1 MVDDEAVIEGFD
13 ALYRGSI
20 DRVYFYARARLGS
33 DEAEDVASEVFTAAL
48 VALERGNGSS
58 VTEGWLMSVTRNK
71 VIDRWRAAHRRMLKR
86 HLLVQPQRVDTA
98 GSGAALDGVTQAL
111 DQLSLKHRSVL
122 VLHYLDGYPMAEVAD
137 LLGLSLEAAR
147 SSIARARRSF
157 KSAYAGVLSDAR
169 P

>member
-1 MVDDEAVIEGFD
+1 MDEDEAANEIFD
-13 ALYRGSI
+13 ALYRASI
-20 DRVYFYARARLGS
+20 DRVYFYARARLGP

-48 VALERGNGSS
+48 LALERGNGSS

-71 VIDRWRAAHRRMLKR
+71 VVDRWRAAHRRMLKR
-86 HLLVQPQRVDTA
+86 HLFVQPAQVDT
-98 GSGAALDGVTQAL
+98 GPSGLALDGVTLAL

-137 LLGLSLEAAR
+137 LLGVSLEAAR

-157 KSAYAGVLSDAR
+157 KSVYAGVLSDAR